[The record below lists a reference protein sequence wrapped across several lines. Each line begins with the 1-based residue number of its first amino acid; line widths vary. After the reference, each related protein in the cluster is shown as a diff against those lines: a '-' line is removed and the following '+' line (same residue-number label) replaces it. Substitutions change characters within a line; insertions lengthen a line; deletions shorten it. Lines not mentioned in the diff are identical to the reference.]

1 MVLYKLSGGPSKH
14 TCLLIL
20 ILALLLLAACTHDA
34 SLTGP
39 FKTGDDWIRALNQE
53 GVRCRPFGLE
63 HPPPPPRLIEDVR
76 NCHLDNGD
84 TVTIWIVD
92 DAKQMFDS
100 RLAGSYGPRY
110 IFYRANWLAF
120 VPNTAP
126 AKAVS
131 TIRQSFKATG

>member
-1 MVLYKLSGGPSKH
+1 MPYNKLSGGRVRQI
-14 TCLLIL
+14 CLLIL

-34 SLTGP
+34 SPTGP
-39 FKTGDDWIRALNQE
+39 FQTGDDWIRALNQQ
-53 GVRCRPFGLE
+53 GVRCRPIGLDRT
-63 HPPPPPRLIEDVR
+63 PPPPRLIDDLR
-76 NCHLDNGD
+76 YCRLDNGD

-92 DAKQMFDS
+92 NAKQMFDS
-100 RLAGSYGPRY
+100 RLAGSHGPRY

-131 TIRQSFKATG
+131 TIRQSFKAAG